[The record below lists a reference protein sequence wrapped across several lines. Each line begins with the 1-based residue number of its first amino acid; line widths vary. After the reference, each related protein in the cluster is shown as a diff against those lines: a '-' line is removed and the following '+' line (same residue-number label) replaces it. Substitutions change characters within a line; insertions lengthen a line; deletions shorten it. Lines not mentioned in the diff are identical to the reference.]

1 MNYKIFGAVVL
12 VSLVIFF
19 TFYFK
24 EDYISRIYY
33 PTQLELN
40 PIKIFAEENDTDYI
54 QDIMEKIPI
63 RSVKNKRNA
72 HVIFEPIS
80 NIESDSK
87 YKLLSKMSKIYLY
100 GISKT
105 NTNIT
110 KMSDLKNKKV
120 GIKRGYAEKAYRDIL
135 KDIDVQ
141 IVLYNSDDDARKMF
155 ENNDIDVILLYQKE
169 PSRFVQKISNFNS
182 INFIPIFA
190 NSKKFETED
199 EMTLLPYKTTVISKV
214 LRTSCS
220 YLSLFVDKSVDTDIV
235 FEICNFVFRP
245 KGITRSLAVLGDQR
259 VEIHSGVRKWLLK
272 NGFINI
278 STNESLDGCELVA
291 GVTPCE
297 GQAKIYANK
306 IYKEMNMM

>member
-1 MNYKIFGAVVL
+1 MNYKIFGGAVVII
-12 VSLVIFF
+12 SLIIFF

-33 PTQLELN
+33 PTRLELN
-40 PIKIFAEENDTDYI
+40 PIKIFAEENDTEYL
-54 QDIMEKIPI
+54 QDIMEKIPT

-72 HVIFEPIS
+72 NITFEPIS

-110 KMSDLKNKKV
+110 KMSDLENKTV
-120 GIKRGYAEKAYRDIL
+120 GIKRGYAFSAYRDIL
-135 KDIDVQ
+135 KDMKVE
-141 IVLYNSDDDARKMF
+141 IVLYNADKDARKMF
-155 ENNDIDVILLYQKE
+155 ENSEIDAILFYQKE

-182 INFIPIFA
+182 INFIPIFVK
-190 NSKKFETED
+190 SKKFETD
-199 EMTLLPYKTTVISKV
+199 EMTLLAYKTNVISKV

-220 YLSLFVDKSVDTDIV
+220 YLSLFVDKSVDTEIV

-259 VEIHSGVRKWLLK
+259 VEIHVGVRKWLLK

-278 STNESLDGCELVA
+278 STNENLAGCELVA

-306 IYKEMNMM
+306 IYREMNMM

>member
-1 MNYKIFGAVVL
+1 
-12 VSLVIFF
+12 
-19 TFYFK
+19 
-24 EDYISRIYY
+24 
-33 PTQLELN
+33 
-40 PIKIFAEENDTDYI
+40 
-54 QDIMEKIPI
+54 MEKIPT

-72 HVIFEPIS
+72 NITFEPIS

-110 KMSDLKNKKV
+110 KMSDLENKTV
-120 GIKRGYAEKAYRDIL
+120 GIKRGYAFSAYRDIL
-135 KDIDVQ
+135 KDMKVE
-141 IVLYNSDDDARKMF
+141 IVLYNADKDARKMF
-155 ENNDIDVILLYQKE
+155 ENNDIDAILFYQKE

-182 INFIPIFA
+182 INFIPIFVK
-190 NSKKFETED
+190 SKKFETD
-199 EMTLLPYKTTVISKV
+199 EMTLLAYKTNVISKV

-220 YLSLFVDKSVDTDIV
+220 YLSLFVDKSVDTEIV

-259 VEIHSGVRKWLLK
+259 VEIHVGVRKWLLK

-278 STNESLDGCELVA
+278 STNENLAGCELVA

-306 IYKEMNMM
+306 IYREMNMML